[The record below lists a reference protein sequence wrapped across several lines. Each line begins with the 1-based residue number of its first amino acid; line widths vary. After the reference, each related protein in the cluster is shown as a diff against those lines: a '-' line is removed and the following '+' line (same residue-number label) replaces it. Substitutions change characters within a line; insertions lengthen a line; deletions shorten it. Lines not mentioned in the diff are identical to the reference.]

1 MNQVENKSENIEQN
15 QVQVKS
21 EENQI
26 INDQTQPNEVES
38 NKEINWRKF
47 REQREIERKQKVEA
61 EKIAMEER
69 ARASALQAALE
80 AAVNKGYQ
88 QPYQQETDETEEQR
102 IDKKVN
108 AAIAQKEA
116 EYDKRRKEQ
125 EQAEFPQKLVSAFSD
140 FNQVCSTENLDY
152 LEYHYPELAIPFKH
166 MPDGFDK
173 WASIYKAVKRFV
185 PNPDSKKDMQK
196 MEKNLAKPQ
205 SASSPGQSQKGN
217 EMPSAVLSE
226 ARKAENWARM
236 QKTLKG
242 IS

>member
-1 MNQVENKSENIEQN
+1 MNQVETKAENIEQN
-15 QVQVKS
+15 QMQVNAAQ
-21 EENQI
+21 ENIEPSHSSDIQ
-26 INDQTQPNEVES
+26 
-38 NKEINWRKF
+38 KENWKKF
-47 REQREIERKQKVEA
+47 REQKEQERKQRIEA
-61 EKIAMEER
+61 EKIANEER

-88 QPYQQETDETEEQR
+88 QPYQQENDETEEQR

-116 EYDKRRKEQ
+116 EYDRKRQER
-125 EQAEFPQKLVSAFSD
+125 EQAEYPQKLVSAFND
-140 FNQVCSTENLDY
+140 FNQVCTTENLDY
-152 LEYHYPELAIPFKH
+152 LEYHYPELAAPFKH

-205 SASSPGQSQKGN
+205 SSSSPGNSQAGS
-217 EMPSAVLSE
+217 EMPSARLTE
-226 ARKAENWARM
+226 ERKAANWARM